1 MYFIYCIYIYI
12 IYINMYIDIYICA
25 KAICKSNHQP
35 LLSWSGRHTTSM
47 VHMSA
52 DEHQEAAGA
61 RSTRTDGYLLD
72 LSQIM
77 MRNLCSYAE
86 HAWSVMHSKFS
97 PQDFLARH
105 VDRTQ

>member
-1 MYFIYCIYIYI
+1 
-12 IYINMYIDIYICA
+12 MYIDIRIHMC
-25 KAICKSNHQP
+25 KTICKSNHQP
-35 LLSWSGRHTTSM
+35 LLSLSGRHTTSM

-52 DEHQEAAGA
+52 DEHQEAVGA

-77 MRNLCSYAE
+77 MRNLCT
-86 HAWSVMHSKFS
+86 AWSVMHSKFS

-105 VDRTQ
+105 VYTTQ